1 MRFGL
6 TLVLFSAISS
16 SSLAAEQFD
25 LQCTKQV
32 RGSGVA
38 ETNTRTYRI
47 DLEAKR
53 WCMDDCKTALG
64 IKSVTPDR
72 ITINETDPAERRYR
86 DSHYIDRGTGK
97 YVQTYDS
104 RATGTF
110 IVTEGVCEPAPF
122 TGLPSTKF

>member
-16 SSLAAEQFD
+16 SAVAAEQFN

-38 ETNTRTYRI
+38 EANTRTYRI

-64 IKSVTPDR
+64 IQAVTPDR
-72 ITINETDPAERRYR
+72 ITIDETDAAERNQA
-86 DSHYIDRGTGK
+86 SHYIYRGTGK
-97 YVQTYDS
+97 YFQTYEN
-104 RATGTF
+104 RYLGTF
-110 IVTEGVCEPAPF
+110 IVTQGVCEPAPF